1 MEDSDKKEENT
12 GDSSVNSRKET
23 APAPPP
29 RGRGRP
35 SKADLKKAK
44 APGKVGRPPG
54 TAAIMNEYKNRMLAS
69 PKSRKVLDK
78 IFEAALDD
86 EHKHQ
91 AACMKMIADRL
102 LPVVMFEQEVAGQ
115 SGSNKIQIS
124 FSKVSDGE
132 SITISS
138 RSEKEIEGEAHYVS
152 EESFTKGEEIIDAEE
167 VST

>member
-1 MEDSDKKEENT
+1 METNIESKEGSGEDT
-12 GDSSVNSRKET
+12 NSKTTSKTPQKRV
-23 APAPPP
+23 
-29 RGRGRP
+29 GRP
-35 SKADLKKAK
+35 PKAALDKAK

-138 RSEKEIEGEAHYVS
+138 RSEKEIEGEV
-152 EESFTKGEEIIDAEE
+152 IDAEE
-167 VST
+167 V